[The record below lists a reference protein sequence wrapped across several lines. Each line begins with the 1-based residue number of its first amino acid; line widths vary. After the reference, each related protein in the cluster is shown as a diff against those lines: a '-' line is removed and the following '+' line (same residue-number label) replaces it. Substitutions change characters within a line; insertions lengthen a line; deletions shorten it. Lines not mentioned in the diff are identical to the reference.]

1 MKKLGLSNNQLKIIA
16 MICMTLDHVG
26 FSLYPEVTWLRIL
39 GRLAFPIYAFM
50 IAEGC
55 RHTRS
60 MPRYFGAMA
69 LMALICQIAYFV
81 AMDSLYMCILVT
93 FSISIVLIGL
103 LKKAQQSQSPF
114 FILLFAI
121 GVATALYLCQ
131 WGNRLLPGTDFDIDY
146 GFIGVMLPVCLYGAK
161 DKSTKFSVLVLS
173 MTMLAVISPDPYQ
186 WYGLLAAPLL
196 LLYNGKR
203 GRWNMKTFFYL
214 FYPMHLAVLY
224 GISYVLK

>member
-16 MICMTLDHVG
+16 MVCMTLDHIG
-26 FSLYPEVTWLRIL
+26 FALYPQVLWLRIV

-69 LMALICQIAYFV
+69 LLALICQVVYFV

-93 FSISIVLIGL
+93 FSISIALIGL
-103 LKKAQQSQSPF
+103 LKKAQQTQSVF
-114 FILLFAI
+114 FTLLFAA
-121 GVATALYLCQ
+121 GLAGALYLCQ

-161 DKSTKFSVLVLS
+161 DKSARFSVLVLAL
-173 MTMLAVISPDPYQ
+173 TMLAVISQDQYQ

-203 GRWNMKTFFYL
+203 GKWKLKWFFYL
-214 FYPMHLAVLY
+214 FYPVHLALIQLIVYLTQ
-224 GISYVLK
+224 

>member
-1 MKKLGLSNNQLKIIA
+1 

-26 FSLYPEVTWLRIL
+26 YALFPHILWLRIL

-60 MPRYFGAMA
+60 MIRYFGSMA
-69 LMALICQIAYFV
+69 LLAGLCQIVYYV

-103 LKKAQQSQSPF
+103 LKLAQTKQSAF
-114 FILLFAI
+114 FHLLFLFRLA
-121 GVATALYLCQ
+121 GALFVCQ
-131 WGNRLLPGTDFDIDY
+131 GLPRLMPGRDFAIDY

-161 DKSTKFSVLVLS
+161 DKASKSTVLMLCMVLLATVSQTSV
-173 MTMLAVISPDPYQ
+173 Q
-186 WYGLLAAPLL
+186 WCGLLAVPLL

-203 GRWNMKTFFYL
+203 GKRKMKWFFYW
-214 FYPMHLAVLY
+214 FYPIHLAVIQLFVY
-224 GISYVLK
+224 FMR

>member
-1 MKKLGLSNNQLKIIA
+1 

-26 FSLYPEVTWLRIL
+26 YALFPHILWLRIL

-60 MPRYFGAMA
+60 MIRYFGSMA
-69 LMALICQIAYFV
+69 LLAGLCQIVYYV

-103 LKKAQQSQSPF
+103 LKLAQTKQSAF
-114 FILLFAI
+114 FYLLFLFGLA
-121 GVATALYLCQ
+121 GALFVCQ
-131 WGNRLLPGTDFDIDY
+131 GLPRLLPGRDFAIDY

-161 DKSTKFSVLVLS
+161 DKASKSTVLMLCMVL
-173 MTMLAVISPDPYQ
+173 LATVSQTSFQ
-186 WYGLLAAPLL
+186 WYGLLAVPLL

-203 GRWNMKTFFYL
+203 GKRKMKWFFYW
-214 FYPMHLAVLY
+214 FYPIHLAVIQLFVY
-224 GISYVLK
+224 FMR